1 MTMKITILKI
11 LFSHMTFA
19 SKIFLTLLIQNY
31 ISPGTLL
38 SILSEVLAA
47 YNDHILIILTFIY
60 L

>member
-11 LFSHMTFA
+11 LFSDMTFA

>member
-1 MTMKITILKI
+1 
-11 LFSHMTFA
+11 MTFA

>member
-1 MTMKITILKI
+1 MKITILKI
-11 LFSHMTFA
+11 LFSDMTFA

-31 ISPGTLL
+31 TSPGTLL

-47 YNDHILIILTFIY
+47 CNDHILIILTFIY

>member
-1 MTMKITILKI
+1 MKITILKI
-11 LFSHMTFA
+11 LFSDMTFA

-31 ISPGTLL
+31 TSPGTLL